1 MEKPCVYIMT
11 NKYNTTI
18 YIGVTSYLKKRIFEH
33 KNKIVKS
40 FSSKYN
46 ISKLVYYEFFEDM
59 VSAINREK
67 QLKAGSRIKKCLL
80 IDSFNPNWEDLYDN
94 I

>member
-59 VSAINREK
+59 VSAINREN